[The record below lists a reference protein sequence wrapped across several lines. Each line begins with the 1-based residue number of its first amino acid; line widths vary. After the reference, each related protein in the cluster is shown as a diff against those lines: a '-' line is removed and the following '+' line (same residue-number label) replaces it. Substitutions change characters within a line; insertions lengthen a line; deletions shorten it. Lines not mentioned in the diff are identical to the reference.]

1 MNKPFNALNDYFVRY
16 FFTDKGRE
24 KVLLDFINAVM
35 ISADMKTFKAVE
47 ILNPFNLKKHYKDK
61 ETIVDMK
68 CITKNGTVVIIEVQL
83 SGNSRFP
90 ERILYY
96 WSLNYSKLLKKGE
109 QYDALTP
116 VISINLLNFNL
127 NKKNKNVHSCYMI
140 YDTKNKNLL
149 TDHLQIHMIE
159 LKKFKFGVRGNM
171 PAEAPPLAKDNNLS
185 KDLNYWLGFFTTK
198 DMEAYMSE
206 IVKEKP
212 IMEEAHKRYN
222 NFIRS
227 RLMMMEYEK
236 KELYQY
242 DKQITLEDKRREGIK
257 EGRREGRL
265 EGIKEGIIK
274 GMERGRLA
282 EQISMAKIMKKDGAD
297 INLISKYTGLTIE
310 EIEKL

>member
-1 MNKPFNALNDYFVRY
+1 MNKKPFNALNDCFVRY
-16 FFTDKGRE
+16 FFTDKGGE

-35 ISADMKTFKAVE
+35 ISANMKTFKAVE
-47 ILNPFNLKKHYKDK
+47 ILNQFNLKKNYSDK
-61 ETIVDMK
+61 ETIVDVK

-96 WSLNYSKLLKKGE
+96 WAANYSKLLKKGE
-109 QYDALTP
+109 EYEDLTP

-127 NKKNKNVHSCYMI
+127 NKNDKNVHSCYMI

-149 TDHLQIHMIE
+149 TDHLQIHIIE
-159 LKKFKFGVRGNM
+159 LKKFKF
-171 PAEAPPLAKDNNLS
+171 KNNDLK
-185 KDLNYWLGFFTTK
+185 KDLNYWLGFFTTNN
-198 DMEAYMSE
+198 MEEYMSE

-227 RLMMMEYEK
+227 RLMMSEYEK
-236 KELYQY
+236 KEIYQY
-242 DKQITLEDKRREGIK
+242 DKQITLKEERRKGIK
-257 EGRREGRL
+257 E
-265 EGIKEGIIK
+265 
-274 GMERGRLA
+274 GRLA
-282 EQISMAKIMKKDGAD
+282 EQISMATAMKKDGAD
-297 INLISKYTGLTIE
+297 INLISKYTGLTIK

>member
-1 MNKPFNALNDYFVRY
+1 MNKKPFNALNDCFVRY
-16 FFTDKGRE
+16 FFTDKGGE

-47 ILNPFNLKKHYKDK
+47 ILNPFNLKRNYKDK
-61 ETIVDMK
+61 ETIVDVK

-96 WSLNYSKLLKKGE
+96 WAANYSKLLKKGE
-109 QYDALTP
+109 EYEDLTP

-127 NKKNKNVHSCYMI
+127 NKNDKNVHSCYMI
-140 YDTKNKNLL
+140 YDTKNKRLL
-149 TDHLQIHMIE
+149 TDHLQIHIIE
-159 LKKFKFGVRGNM
+159 LKKFKF
-171 PAEAPPLAKDNNLS
+171 KDNDLK

-198 DMEAYMSE
+198 DMEEYMSE

-227 RLMMMEYEK
+227 RLMMSEYEK
-236 KELYQY
+236 KEIYQY
-242 DKQITLEDKRREGIK
+242 DKQITLEEKRQEGIK
-257 EGRREGRL
+257 EGMKKGIEKGKL
-265 EGIKEGIIK
+265 EGIIEGV
-274 GMERGRLA
+274 ERGKLA

-297 INLISKYTGLTIE
+297 INLISKYTGLSIE
-310 EIEKL
+310 EIRKLRPDGEKL

>member
-1 MNKPFNALNDYFVRY
+1 MNKKHFNALNDFFVRY
-16 FFTDKGRE
+16 FFTDKGGE

-61 ETIVDMK
+61 ETIVDVK
-68 CITKNGTVVIIEVQL
+68 CTTKNGTVVIIEVQL
-83 SGNSRFP
+83 SGNSKFP

-96 WSLNYSKLLKKGE
+96 WSANYSKLLKKGE
-109 QYDALTP
+109 QYEELTP

-127 NKKNKNVHSCYMI
+127 NKKNSNVHSCYMI
-140 YDTKNKNLL
+140 YDTKNKRLL

-159 LKKFKFGVRGNM
+159 LKKFKFGVC
-171 PAEAPPLAKDNNLS
+171 PPLAKDNNLS

-227 RLMMMEYEK
+227 RLMMTEYEK

-242 DKQITLEDKRREGIK
+242 DKQVSLEDKRREGIK
-257 EGRREGRL
+257 EGRK
-265 EGIKEGIIK
+265 EGIKERNYAIAK
-274 GMERGRLA
+274 G
-282 EQISMAKIMKKDGAD
+282 MKKDGAD
-297 INLISKYTGLTIE
+297 FNLISKYTELSIE

>member
-1 MNKPFNALNDYFVRY
+1 MNKKPFNALNDCFVRY
-16 FFTDKGRE
+16 FFTDKGGE

-47 ILNPFNLKKHYKDK
+47 ILNPFNLKRHYKYK
-61 ETIVDMK
+61 ETIVDVK

-96 WSLNYSKLLKKGE
+96 WAANYSKLLKKGE
-109 QYDALTP
+109 EYEDLTP

-127 NKKNKNVHSCYMI
+127 NKNDKNVHSCYMI
-140 YDTKNKNLL
+140 YDTKNKRLL
-149 TDHLQIHMIE
+149 TDHLQIHIIE
-159 LKKFKFGVRGNM
+159 LKKFKF
-171 PAEAPPLAKDNNLS
+171 KDNNLP
-185 KDLNYWLGFFTTK
+185 KDLNYWLGFFTNK
-198 DMEAYMSE
+198 NMEAYMSE

-227 RLMMMEYEK
+227 RLMMTEYEK
-236 KELYQY
+236 KEIYQY
-242 DKQITLEDKRREGIK
+242 DKQITLEEKRREGIK
-257 EGRREGRL
+257 EGIE
-265 EGIKEGIIK
+265 K
-274 GMERGRLA
+274 GRLA
-282 EQISMAKIMKKDGAD
+282 EQISMATVMKKDGAD
-297 INLISKYTGLTIE
+297 INLISKYTGLTIK

>member
-1 MNKPFNALNDYFVRY
+1 MNKKTFNALNDCFVRY
-16 FFTDKGRE
+16 FFTDKGGE

-47 ILNPFNLKKHYKDK
+47 ILNPFNLKRNYKGK
-61 ETIVDMK
+61 ETIVDVK

-83 SGNSRFP
+83 SSNSRFP

-96 WSLNYSKLLKKGE
+96 WASNYSKLLKKGE
-109 QYDALTP
+109 EYEDLTP

-127 NKKNKNVHSCYMI
+127 NKVNKNVHSCYMI
-140 YDTKNKNLL
+140 YDTKNKRLL
-149 TDHLQIHMIE
+149 TDHLQIHIIE
-159 LKKFKFGVRGNM
+159 LKKFKF
-171 PAEAPPLAKDNNLS
+171 KDNDLK

-198 DMEAYMSE
+198 DMEEYMSE

-227 RLMMMEYEK
+227 RLMMSEYEK
-236 KELYQY
+236 KEIYQY
-242 DKQITLEDKRREGIK
+242 DKQITLKEERQEGRKEGIK
-257 EGRREGRL
+257 DEKYS
-265 EGIKEGIIK
+265 I
-274 GMERGRLA
+274 
-282 EQISMAKIMKKDGAD
+282 AKTLKQMNMDNAS
-297 INLISKYTGLTIE
+297 ISKATGLPIE

>member
-1 MNKPFNALNDYFVRY
+1 MNKKPFNALNDCFVRY
-16 FFTDKGRE
+16 FFTDKGGE
-24 KVLLDFINAVM
+24 KVLLDFINAIM

-47 ILNPFNLKKHYKDK
+47 ILNPFNLKRHYKDK
-61 ETIVDMK
+61 ETIVDVK

-96 WSLNYSKLLKKGE
+96 WSSNYSKLLKKGE
-109 QYDALTP
+109 EYEDLMP

-127 NKKNKNVHSCYMI
+127 NKVNKNVHSCYMI

-149 TDHLQIHMIE
+149 TDHLQIHIIE
-159 LKKFKFGVRGNM
+159 LKKFKFKYND
-171 PAEAPPLAKDNNLS
+171 LK
-185 KDLNYWLGFFTTK
+185 KDLNYWLGFFTTNN
-198 DMEAYMSE
+198 MEAYMSE

-227 RLMMMEYEK
+227 RLMMTEYEK
-236 KELYQY
+236 KEICQY
-242 DKQITLEDKRREGIK
+242 DKQITLK
-257 EGRREGRL
+257 EERQ
-265 EGIKEGIIK
+265 EGIKEGIK
-274 GMERGRLA
+274 KGRLA
-282 EQISMAKIMKKDGAD
+282 EQISMATAMKKENID
-297 INLISKYTGLTIE
+297 IETIKRITGLTIK

>member
-1 MNKPFNALNDYFVRY
+1 MNKKHFNALNDCFVRY
-16 FFTDKGRE
+16 FFTDKGGE

-47 ILNPFNLKKHYKDK
+47 ILNPFNLKRHYKDK
-61 ETIVDMK
+61 ETIVDVK

-96 WSLNYSKLLKKGE
+96 WSSNYSKLLKKGE
-109 QYDALTP
+109 EYEDLTP

-127 NKKNKNVHSCYMI
+127 NKNDKNVHSCYMI
-140 YDTKNKNLL
+140 YDTKNARLL
-149 TDHLQIHMIE
+149 TDHLQIHIIE
-159 LKKFKFGVRGNM
+159 LKKFKF
-171 PAEAPPLAKDNNLS
+171 KDNDLK
-185 KDLNYWLGFFTTK
+185 KDLNYWLGFFTTNN
-198 DMEAYMSE
+198 MEAYMSE

-227 RLMMMEYEK
+227 RLMMSEYEK
-236 KELYQY
+236 KEIYQY
-242 DKQITLEDKRREGIK
+242 DKQITLKEERR
-257 EGRREGRL
+257 EGRREG
-265 EGIKEGIIK
+265 
-274 GMERGRLA
+274 
-282 EQISMAKIMKKDGAD
+282 QISIAKSMKKDGAD
-297 INLISKYTGLTIE
+297 INLISKYTGLTIK

>member
-1 MNKPFNALNDYFVRY
+1 MNKKPFNALNDCFVRY
-16 FFTDKGRE
+16 FFTDKGGE

-47 ILNPFNLKKHYKDK
+47 ILNPFNLKKHYNDK
-61 ETIVDMK
+61 ETIVDVK

-96 WSLNYSKLLKKGE
+96 WSANYSKLLKKGE
-109 QYDALTP
+109 EYEDLTP

-127 NKKNKNVHSCYMI
+127 NKVNKNVHSCYMI

-149 TDHLQIHMIE
+149 TDHLQIHIIE
-159 LKKFKFGVRGNM
+159 LKKFKF
-171 PAEAPPLAKDNNLS
+171 KDNDLK
-185 KDLNYWLGFFTTK
+185 KDLNYWLGFFTTNN
-198 DMEAYMSE
+198 MEAYMSE

-227 RLMMMEYEK
+227 RLMMSEYEK
-236 KELYQY
+236 KEIYQY
-242 DKQITLEDKRREGIK
+242 DKQIMLKDERLKGIK
-257 EGRREGRL
+257 Q
-265 EGIKEGIIK
+265 GIKDEKYSIAKSLKNSGLDNK
-274 GMERGRLA
+274 F
-282 EQISMAKIMKKDGAD
+282 ISEH
-297 INLISKYTGLTIE
+297 TGLSIE

>member
-1 MNKPFNALNDYFVRY
+1 MNKKPFNALNDCFVRY
-16 FFTDKGRE
+16 FFTDKGGE

-47 ILNPFNLKKHYKDK
+47 ILNPFNLKRHYKYK
-61 ETIVDMK
+61 ETIVDVK

-96 WSLNYSKLLKKGE
+96 WAANYSKLLKKGE
-109 QYDALTP
+109 EYEDLTP

-127 NKKNKNVHSCYMI
+127 NKNDKNVHSCYMI

-149 TDHLQIHMIE
+149 TDHLQIHIIE
-159 LKKFKFGVRGNM
+159 LKKFKF
-171 PAEAPPLAKDNNLS
+171 KDNDLK
-185 KDLNYWLGFFTTK
+185 KDLNYWLGFFTTNN
-198 DMEAYMSE
+198 MEAYMSE

-227 RLMMMEYEK
+227 RLMMSEYEK
-236 KELYQY
+236 KEIYQY
-242 DKQITLEDKRREGIK
+242 DKQITLKDERLKGIK
-257 EGRREGRL
+257 Q
-265 EGIKEGIIK
+265 GIKDEKYSIAKSLKNSGLDNK
-274 GMERGRLA
+274 F
-282 EQISMAKIMKKDGAD
+282 ISEH
-297 INLISKYTGLTIE
+297 TGLRIE

>member
-1 MNKPFNALNDYFVRY
+1 M
-16 FFTDKGRE
+16 
-24 KVLLDFINAVM
+24 
-35 ISADMKTFKAVE
+35 
-47 ILNPFNLKKHYKDK
+47 KKHYNDK
-61 ETIVDMK
+61 ETIVDVK

-96 WSLNYSKLLKKGE
+96 WSTNYSKLLKKGE
-109 QYDALTP
+109 EYEDLTP

-127 NKKNKNVHSCYMI
+127 NKKNSNVHSCYMI

-159 LKKFKFGVRGNM
+159 LKKFKF
-171 PAEAPPLAKDNNLS
+171 KDNNLK

-198 DMEAYMSE
+198 NMEAYMSE

-227 RLMMMEYEK
+227 RLMMTEYEK

-242 DKQITLEDKRREGIK
+242 DKQIMLKDERLKGIK
-257 EGRREGRL
+257 Q
-265 EGIKEGIIK
+265 GIKDEKYSI
-274 GMERGRLA
+274 
-282 EQISMAKIMKKDGAD
+282 AKSLKQMDMDNKS
-297 INLISKYTGLTIE
+297 ISKATGLTIE
-310 EIEKL
+310 EIGNLPLIRIKTLNVYINK

>member
-1 MNKPFNALNDYFVRY
+1 MNKKPFNALNDCFVRY
-16 FFTDKGRE
+16 FFTDKGGE

-47 ILNPFNLKKHYKDK
+47 ILNPFNLKRNYKNK
-61 ETIVDMK
+61 ETIVDVK

-96 WSLNYSKLLKKGE
+96 WASNYSKLLKKGE
-109 QYDALTP
+109 KYDDLTP

-127 NKKNKNVHSCYMI
+127 NKKNSNVHSCYMI
-140 YDTKNKNLL
+140 YDTKSKRLL
-149 TDHLQIHMIE
+149 TDHLQIHIIE
-159 LKKFKFGVRGNM
+159 LKKFKF
-171 PAEAPPLAKDNNLS
+171 KDNNLK
-185 KDLNYWLGFFTTK
+185 KDLNYWLGFFTTNN
-198 DMEAYMSE
+198 MEEYMSE

-227 RLMMMEYEK
+227 RLMMSEYEK
-236 KELYQY
+236 KEIYQY
-242 DKQITLEDKRREGIK
+242 DKQISLEDKRREGIK

-265 EGIKEGIIK
+265 EGIKNEKYSIAKNLKKSGLDIK
-274 GMERGRLA
+274 F
-282 EQISMAKIMKKDGAD
+282 ISE
-297 INLISKYTGLTIE
+297 NTGLSIE
-310 EIEKL
+310 EVEKL

>member
-1 MNKPFNALNDYFVRY
+1 MNKKPFNAFNDCFVHY
-16 FFTDKGRE
+16 FFTDKGGE

-47 ILNPFNLKKHYKDK
+47 ILNPFNLKKNYNDK
-61 ETIVDMK
+61 ETIVDVK

-96 WSLNYSKLLKKGE
+96 WSANYSKLLKKGE
-109 QYDALTP
+109 EYEDLTP

-127 NKKNKNVHSCYMI
+127 NNVNKNVHSCYMI
-140 YDTKNKNLL
+140 YDTKNARLL
-149 TDHLQIHMIE
+149 TDHLQIHIIE
-159 LKKFKFGVRGNM
+159 LKKFKFKGND
-171 PAEAPPLAKDNNLS
+171 LK

-198 DMEAYMSE
+198 DMEEYMSE

-227 RLMMMEYEK
+227 RLMMSEYEK
-236 KELYQY
+236 KEIYQY
-242 DKQITLEDKRREGIK
+242 DKQITLEEKRQ
-257 EGRREGRL
+257 EGRREG
-265 EGIKEGIIK
+265 
-274 GMERGRLA
+274 
-282 EQISMAKIMKKDGAD
+282 QISIAKSMKKDGAD
-297 INLISKYTGLTIE
+297 INLISKYTGLTIK

>member
-1 MNKPFNALNDYFVRY
+1 MNKKPFNALNDCFVRY
-16 FFTDKGRE
+16 FFTDKGGE

-47 ILNPFNLKKHYKDK
+47 ILNPFNLKMNYKDK
-61 ETIVDMK
+61 ETIVDVK

-96 WSLNYSKLLKKGE
+96 WSSNYSKLLKKGE
-109 QYDALTP
+109 EYEDLTP

-127 NKKNKNVHSCYMI
+127 NKNDKNVHSCYMI
-140 YDTKNKNLL
+140 YDTKNVRLL
-149 TDHLQIHMIE
+149 TDHLQIHIIE
-159 LKKFKFGVRGNM
+159 LKKFKF
-171 PAEAPPLAKDNNLS
+171 KDNDLK
-185 KDLNYWLGFFTTK
+185 KDLNYWLGFFTTNN
-198 DMEAYMSE
+198 MEEYMSE

-227 RLMMMEYEK
+227 RLMMTEYEK
-236 KELYQY
+236 KEIYQY
-242 DKQITLEDKRREGIK
+242 DKQITLEEKRQEGIK
-257 EGRREGRL
+257 E
-265 EGIKEGIIK
+265 
-274 GMERGRLA
+274 GRLA
-282 EQISMAKIMKKDGAD
+282 EQISMATAMKKENID
-297 INLISKYTGLTIE
+297 IETIKRITGLTIK

>member
-1 MNKPFNALNDYFVRY
+1 MNKKPFNALNDCFVRY
-16 FFTDKGRE
+16 FFTDKGGE

-47 ILNPFNLKKHYKDK
+47 ILNPFNLKKNYSDK
-61 ETIVDMK
+61 ETIVDVK

-96 WSLNYSKLLKKGE
+96 WAANYSKLLKKGE
-109 QYDALTP
+109 EYEDLTL

-127 NKKNKNVHSCYMI
+127 NKNDKNVHSCYMI
-140 YDTKNKNLL
+140 YDTKNKRLL
-149 TDHLQIHMIE
+149 TDHLQIHIIE
-159 LKKFKFGVRGNM
+159 LKKFKF
-171 PAEAPPLAKDNNLS
+171 KDNNLK
-185 KDLNYWLGFFTTK
+185 KDLNYWLGFFTNK

-227 RLMMMEYEK
+227 RLMMSEYEK
-236 KELYQY
+236 KEIYQY
-242 DKQITLEDKRREGIK
+242 DKQITLEEKRR
-257 EGRREGRL
+257 EGRREG
-265 EGIKEGIIK
+265 
-274 GMERGRLA
+274 
-282 EQISMAKIMKKDGAD
+282 QISIAKSMKKDGAD
-297 INLISKYTGLTIE
+297 INLISKYTGLTIK

>member
-1 MNKPFNALNDYFVRY
+1 MTKKTFNPLNDCFVRY
-16 FFTDKGRE
+16 FFTDKGGE

-47 ILNPFNLKKHYKDK
+47 ILNPFNLKSNYKDK
-61 ETIVDMK
+61 ETIVDVK

-96 WSLNYSKLLKKGE
+96 WAMNYSKLLKKGE
-109 QYDALTP
+109 EYDELTP

-127 NKKNKNVHSCYMI
+127 NKKSSNVHSCYMI
-140 YDTKNKNLL
+140 YDTKNARLL

-159 LKKFKFGVRGNM
+159 LKKFKF
-171 PAEAPPLAKDNNLS
+171 KDNNLP
-185 KDLNYWLGFFTTK
+185 KDLNCWLGFFTTK
-198 DMEAYMSE
+198 NMEAYMSE

-227 RLMMMEYEK
+227 RLMMSEYEK
-236 KELYQY
+236 KEIYQY
-242 DKQITLEDKRREGIK
+242 DKKIALADERRIGMRQGIK
-257 EGRREGRL
+257 KGKL
-265 EGIKEGIIK
+265 EGIKEGIEK
-274 GMERGRLA
+274 GIEKGRLA
-282 EQISMAKIMKKDGAD
+282 EQISMAIAMKNKNMD
-297 INLISKYTGLTIE
+297 INLISEITGLTIE